1 MSKLSKKI
9 GAWLLTFAMLL
20 SLTGITAFADTE
32 ATSETMPGV
41 VLGSDTVTLAG
52 SEDSV
57 MLPLTIENNPGFSS
71 MEIGVEVPDGWTAS
85 GVYLEN
91 AGEAALTEEVSSG
104 IDENGNVVLNI
115 GSAATQPDVEGGTIT
130 VGSVSYNLNGED
142 TSVLVPVSIANN
154 PGFAS
159 LKLTV
164 SVPEGWTTSNVYL
177 YNGDETAITGGM
189 TASFK

>member
-41 VLGSDTVTLAG
+41 VLGSDTVALAG

-71 MEIGVEVPDGWTAS
+71 MEIGVEVPDGWMAS

-91 AGEAALTEEVSSG
+91 AGEAALTEEVSSE
-104 IDENGNVVLNI
+104 IDVNGNVVLNI
-115 GSAATQPDVEGGTIT
+115 GSTATQPDVEGGTVT

-159 LKLTV
+159 LK
-164 SVPEGWTTSNVYL
+164 
-177 YNGDETAITGGM
+177 
-189 TASFK
+189 